1 MDFVEEI
8 VWMDRTLSYII
19 RRELVP
25 SATTFLTPSEFAQQ
39 LGFVVYA
46 AGGEVKPHLHRSLER
61 SIKGTSEVLLV
72 KKGHCQ
78 VDIYNNAKELVATR
92 ELREGDILL
101 LVDGGHGFRMLEDT
115 VFVEI
120 KQGPY
125 TGINE
130 KERF

>member
-8 VWMDRTLSYII
+8 VWMGRPLSYII
-19 RRELVP
+19 RRELTP
-25 SATTFLTPSEFAQQ
+25 SATIFLTPPEFTHQ
-39 LGFVVYA
+39 LGFVVYP

-61 SIKGTSEVLLV
+61 KIKGTSEVLLV
-72 KKGHCQ
+72 KKGRCE
-78 VDIYNNAKELVATR
+78 VDIYDNSKELVATR

-101 LVDGGHGFRMLEDT
+101 LVDGGHGFRTLEDT

-125 TGINE
+125 TGLDE